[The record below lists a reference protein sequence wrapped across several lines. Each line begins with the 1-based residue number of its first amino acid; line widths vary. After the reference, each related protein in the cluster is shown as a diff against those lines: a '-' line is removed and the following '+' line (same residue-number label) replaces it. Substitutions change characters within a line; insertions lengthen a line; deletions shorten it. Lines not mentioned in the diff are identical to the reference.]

1 MKIRKGM
8 DNTVSLNAISD
19 EQALEA
25 IKAGEFGSDII
36 ASKPNV
42 AVILTQSWCPQWQGM
57 RNDLE
62 ALDDPDI
69 DVWLLIYDRSSV
81 FDEFLSFKENVLCND
96 EIPYIRY
103 YKDGVF
109 VSQSNAVSQS
119 SFLNK
124 LKEN

>member
-1 MKIRKGM
+1 M